1 MHDYCGSVIMIIGE
15 EYTLAI
21 AVEFIL
27 GHSQKRGPVCKN
39 LSSSRAVDDIATKY
53 GCQVHSTPVGEIHVR
68 LEESAQRLSQVLTDV
83 PGGKEDERS
92 SSGHWR

>member
-1 MHDYCGSVIMIIGE
+1 MCFDRRNWHSYWLVNFKIHQYNSGCNNPTLGE

-39 LSSSRAVDDIATKY
+39 LSSSRAVDDIASKY
-53 GCQVHSTPVGEIHVR
+53 GCQVYSTPVGEIHVCQ
-68 LEESAQRLSQVLTDV
+68 LAT
-83 PGGKEDERS
+83 
-92 SSGHWR
+92 HFAT